1 MQGESEREDDPREE
15 DRHEEN
21 LWRFAQTLRQDADK
35 TNPQHHI
42 HTGTTHLA
50 CQATT
55 PNQDR
60 ETPNG
65 GAVFARLLP
74 DHEVGRFGRLF
85 LLTSDYTRLKRGGT
99 RRKNRRDPPGETT
112 TATESANEKA
122 SPSPGATRS
131 TQKRRTWSARN
142 RTNRHRDSA
151 RKRTTTKVDKIVQ
164 VVLGVRCARS
174 TRHHP
179 PARVRINPSLDRGV
193 DRDMHTEGTRP
204 CPCLEERSSGRWN
217 VS

>member
-1 MQGESEREDDPREE
+1 MRGESEREDDPREE

-74 DHEVGRFGRLF
+74 DHEV
-85 LLTSDYTRLKRGGT
+85 
-99 RRKNRRDPPGETT
+99 E
-112 TATESANEKA
+112 
-122 SPSPGATRS
+122 SPSARCDWIILVVPESVVRATVFF
-131 TQKRRTWSARN
+131 N
-142 RTNRHRDSA
+142 
-151 RKRTTTKVDKIVQ
+151 I
-164 VVLGVRCARS
+164 
-174 TRHHP
+174 
-179 PARVRINPSLDRGV
+179 
-193 DRDMHTEGTRP
+193 
-204 CPCLEERSSGRWN
+204 
-217 VS
+217 